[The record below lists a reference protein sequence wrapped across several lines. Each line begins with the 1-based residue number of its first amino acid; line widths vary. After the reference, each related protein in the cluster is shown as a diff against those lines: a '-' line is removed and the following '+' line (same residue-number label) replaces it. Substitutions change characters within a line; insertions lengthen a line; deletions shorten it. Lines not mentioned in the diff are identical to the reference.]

1 MSSASWRDS
10 LDQQLQAAGYEPDLK
25 RRSDAAL
32 ARWEDH
38 QAQSDAVGDSL
49 TAEALRLFAKR
60 AAFGVRAPSLNTR
73 ILAEALP
80 GPLKVLVEFRPAAC
94 AVAVI
99 LARVAYPLR
108 HVKMTIAALAE
119 ATGMARRSVQRALRL
134 LEVAGLVAT
143 DQTKIRRDF
152 NEPNLFW
159 LGDAFE
165 EWFQRPKGASMR
177 QGGDSN
183 DARHRDKDSNNQ
195 KSTNYRHHKVGNAP
209 DGEQRRVLPDVVE
222 RASASIVVGGAEAPA
237 ELDRPAELDDTA
249 LPVTDAP
256 ADWEALANKAV
267 AALDPDAKDG
277 NPWLALDRLRRE
289 RLKGVQ
295 RQFWERAAS
304 THAHRALLAV
314 AEVLLRPIGY
324 FKRGPL
330 AYLAGIL
337 RKAVGDCAP
346 ERSVARLLAER
357 SGQAY
362 PEGEIALPLGVKPVE
377 TIAPPEDP
385 VRLRVFEAVGAAT
398 YRSWFETADIWSE
411 GDSLF
416 VRMRSTWQEQWV
428 RQNFGGILDR
438 LRLRFVGPVSGIGR
452 GLV

>member
-25 RRSDAAL
+25 SRSDAAL
-32 ARWEDH
+32 ARWENH
-38 QAQSDAVGDSL
+38 QAQSDAVGDALS
-49 TAEALRLFAKR
+49 AEALRLFAKR

-99 LARVAYPLR
+99 LARAAYPLR
-108 HVKMTIAALAE
+108 QVKMTIATLAE

-134 LEVAGLVAT
+134 LEVSGLVAT

-152 NEPNLFW
+152 NEPNVFW

-165 EWFQRPKGASMR
+165 EWFQRPKSASAR
-177 QGGDSN
+177 ERGDSN
-183 DARHRDKDSNNQ
+183 DARLRDKDSNNQ
-195 KSTNYRHHKVGNAP
+195 KSTNYSHRNVSHAP
-209 DGEQRRVLPDVVE
+209 DREQRQVLPEVVE
-222 RASASIVVGGAEAPA
+222 EPSASIRIGRAPTAVVIGEPA
-237 ELDRPAELDDTA
+237 ELPDAA
-249 LPVTDAP
+249 LSVTDAP

-314 AEVLLRPIGY
+314 AEVLLRPMGY

-362 PEGEIALPLGVKPVE
+362 PGGEIALPLGVKPPE
-377 TIAPPEDP
+377 TITPPEDP
-385 VRLRVFEAVGAAT
+385 VRRRVFEAVGVGF
-398 YRSWFETADIWSE
+398 YRSWFEAAELSVQDDHIV
-411 GDSLF
+411 
-416 VRMRSTWQEQWV
+416 VRPAKAWQRVFLEQHHSALLRSC
-428 RQNFGGILDR
+428 R
-438 LRLRFVGPVSGIGR
+438 LVLI
-452 GLV
+452 

>member
-25 RRSDAAL
+25 SRSDAAL
-32 ARWEDH
+32 ARWESH
-38 QAQSDAVGDSL
+38 QAQSDAVGDALS
-49 TAEALRLFAKR
+49 AEALRLFAKR

-99 LARVAYPLR
+99 LARAAYPLR
-108 HVKMTIAALAE
+108 QVKMTIAALAE

-134 LEVAGLVAT
+134 LEVTGLVAT

-152 NEPNLFW
+152 NEPNVFW

-165 EWFQRPKGASMR
+165 EWFQRPKSASVR

-183 DARHRDKDSNNQ
+183 DARHRDRDSNNQ
-195 KSTNYRHHKVGNAP
+195 KSTNYSHRKVGYAP
-209 DGEQRRVLPDVVE
+209 SGEQRRVLPEVVE
-222 RASASIVVGGAEAPA
+222 DPSVSIGVDRAPVPVVIVEPA
-237 ELDRPAELDDTA
+237 ESPDAA

-267 AALDPDAKDG
+267 AALDPDATDG

-314 AEVLLRPIGY
+314 AEVLLRPMGY

-362 PEGEIALPLGVKPVE
+362 PGGEIALPLGVKPIE
-377 TIAPPEDP
+377 TVAPPDDP
-385 VRLRVFEAVGAAT
+385 VRRRVFEAVGAAT
-398 YRSWFETADIWSE
+398 YRSWFEEADFRADATAVK
-411 GDSLF
+411 
-416 VRMRSTWQEQWV
+416 VRLSSAWRTRWV
-428 RQNFGGILDR
+428 CENYGAVLSRAGIMVLA
-438 LRLRFVGPVSGIGR
+438 FS
-452 GLV
+452 

>member
-1 MSSASWRDS
+1 MSSASWLES
-10 LDQQLQAAGYEPDLK
+10 LDRQLLAAGYEPDLK
-25 RRSDAAL
+25 SRSDAAL
-32 ARWEDH
+32 ARWESH
-38 QAQSDAVGDSL
+38 QAQSDAVGDALS
-49 TAEALRLFAKR
+49 AEALRLFAKR

-99 LARVAYPLR
+99 LARAAYPVR
-108 HVKMTIAALAE
+108 QVKMTIAALAE

-134 LEVAGLVAT
+134 LETARLVAT

-152 NEPNLFW
+152 NEPNVFW

-165 EWFQRPKGASMR
+165 EWFQRPKSGSVR

-183 DARHRDKDSNNQ
+183 DARHRDRDSNNQ
-195 KSTNYRHHKVGNAP
+195 KSTKYSRQKVGRAP
-209 DGEQRRVLPDVVE
+209 DGEQLRVLPEIVE
-222 RASASIVVGGAEAPA
+222 DPSTSIGIAPGAGAIVFDEPA
-237 ELDRPAELDDTA
+237 DLPDAA

-304 THAHRALLAV
+304 KHAHRALLAV
-314 AEVLLRPIGY
+314 AEVLLRPMGY

-362 PEGEIALPLGVKPVE
+362 PGGEIALPLGVKPVE
-377 TIAPPEDP
+377 TITPPEDP
-385 VRLRVFEAVGAAT
+385 VRRRVFDAVGPAT
-398 YRSWFETADIWSE
+398 YRSWFEEAE
-411 GDSLF
+411 F
-416 VRMRSTWQEQWV
+416 VIDDGSVAV
-428 RQNFGGILDR
+428 RQTTAWRRQWLEQQYGSILSR
-438 LRLRFVGPVSGIGR
+438 MNIKV
-452 GLV
+452 LVC

>member
-25 RRSDAAL
+25 SRSDAAL
-32 ARWEDH
+32 ARWESH
-38 QAQSDAVGDSL
+38 QAQSDAVGDALS
-49 TAEALRLFAKR
+49 AEALRLFAKR

-99 LARVAYPLR
+99 LARAAYPLR
-108 HVKMTIAALAE
+108 QVKMTIAALAE

-152 NEPNLFW
+152 NEPNVFW

-165 EWFQRPKGASMR
+165 EWFQRSKSASMP

-183 DARHRDKDSNNQ
+183 DTRHRNRDFNNQ
-195 KSTNYRHHKVGNAP
+195 KSTSYSHRKVSHAP
-209 DGEQRRVLPDVVE
+209 GGEQRRVLPEVVE
-222 RASASIVVGGAEAPA
+222 EPSASISVGRAPTPVVIDEPA
-237 ELDRPAELDDTA
+237 GSQDAA

-267 AALDPDAKDG
+267 AALDPDATDG

-314 AEVLLRPIGY
+314 AEVLLRPMGY

-362 PEGEIALPLGVKPVE
+362 PGGEIALPLGVKPVE
-377 TIAPPEDP
+377 TITPPDDP
-385 VRLRVFEAVGAAT
+385 VRRRVFEAVGAAT
-398 YRSWFETADIWSE
+398 YRSWFEEADIRA
-411 GDSLF
+411 DAAAVK
-416 VRMRSTWQEQWV
+416 VRLSSTWRTKWV
-428 RQNFGGILDR
+428 RENYGSVLSRAGIMILA
-438 LRLRFVGPVSGIGR
+438 LN
-452 GLV
+452 

>member
-1 MSSASWRDS
+1 MSSSSWRDH

-25 RRSDAAL
+25 NRSDAAL
-32 ARWEDH
+32 ARWESH
-38 QAQSDAVGDSL
+38 QAQSDAVGDALS
-49 TAEALRLFAKR
+49 AEALRLFAKR

-99 LARVAYPLR
+99 LARAAYPLR
-108 HVKMTIAALAE
+108 QVKMTIAALVE
-119 ATGMARRSVQRALRL
+119 TTGMARRSVQRALRL
-134 LEVAGLVAT
+134 LEMAGLVT
-143 DQTKIRRDF
+143 TNQTKIRRDF
-152 NEPNLFW
+152 NEPNVFW

-165 EWFQRPKGASMR
+165 EWFQRPTSASVR

-183 DARHRDKDSNNQ
+183 DARHKDRNTNNQ
-195 KSTNYRHHKVGNAP
+195 KYTNYRTQSVSHAP
-209 DGEQRRVLPDVVE
+209 DREQRLDLPEVVE
-222 RASASIVVGGAEAPA
+222 EPSASIRVDRVAVPAVIHEPA
-237 ELDRPAELDDTA
+237 EPEDVAPLT
-249 LPVTDAP
+249 TDAP

-314 AEVLLRPIGY
+314 AEVLLRPMGY

-362 PEGEIALPLGVKPVE
+362 PGGEIALPLGVKPVE
-377 TIAPPEDP
+377 TITPPDDP
-385 VRLRVFEAVGAAT
+385 VRRRVFEAVGPAA
-398 YRSWFETADIWSE
+398 YRSWFEAADIQAD
-411 GDSLF
+411 GDTVVARL
-416 VRMRSTWQEQWV
+416 RSAWQANWV
-428 RQNFGGILDR
+428 LQNYGRILRQNR
-438 LRLRFVGPVSGIGR
+438 VSISSAGA
-452 GLV
+452 L